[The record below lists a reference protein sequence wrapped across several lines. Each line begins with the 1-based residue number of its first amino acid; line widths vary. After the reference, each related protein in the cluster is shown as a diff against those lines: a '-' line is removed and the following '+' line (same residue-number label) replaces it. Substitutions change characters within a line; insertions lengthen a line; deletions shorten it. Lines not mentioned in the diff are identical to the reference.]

1 MDAANEKKVQD
12 GINKLIQGKTVIV
25 VSHRLKSIKKA
36 DKIVVFDEGEVQAEG
51 KAGELVDSSPL
62 YGRLVEK
69 SGMAEQF
76 RY

>member
-25 VSHRLKSIKKA
+25 VSHRLKSIEKA

-51 KAGELVDSSPL
+51 KAGELAVSSPL